1 MFRSSYF
8 SILAFIVTFGDEVT
22 KIFHN
27 LCLHFARQDGQG
39 NKKWEENHANKV
51 TKILKTKTRKYGMN
65 ETLEQ
70 LIKLKIKF

>member
-1 MFRSSYF
+1 MNLSLMFVSFLFLSVLARSYE
-8 SILAFIVTFGDEVT
+8 DM

-70 LIKLKIKF
+70 LIKF